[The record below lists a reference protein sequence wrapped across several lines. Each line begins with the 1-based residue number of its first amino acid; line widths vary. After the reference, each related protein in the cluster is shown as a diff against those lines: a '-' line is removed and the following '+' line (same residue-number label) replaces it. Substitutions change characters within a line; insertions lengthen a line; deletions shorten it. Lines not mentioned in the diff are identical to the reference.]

1 MAKSLQES
9 SLATSLDK
17 ISYITA
23 GVLGLLILGLSL
35 TGGKTLT
42 GLQGSIGELMD
53 NVQRRRDER
62 IVLAPVP
69 SIERDLQAQWTVP
82 KPDDYAEWTTERV
95 PSLLQGTA
103 DVLGPKVIHQPAK
116 FTQISYHRD
125 KKTYAV
131 YLKIEGVLGET
142 EHARFD
148 RAKLFRSVDGGA
160 FEEVRGFKGSAATA
174 SGAVSYEDRA
184 VEYGKTYSYTVRTKV
199 SKRPGAGVDVVLAP
213 DDVEKESAECAI
225 TAPIPGDVW
234 VRLAFAEG
242 YNADLD
248 KSGFMQGQIFIGS
261 TEAGADPIQITS
273 KTAGGRFDE
282 DFAFGPLVTNRSGK
296 RVKLFKIQST
306 EDNKVNIRNQLKR
319 GKDRDMEFSR
329 DSDKI
334 PLVLPEPVNC
344 EPVESAEPE
353 GGVGEEPVGDDPS
366 AEPDAAEPAPPAE
379 PEGEAKEPEGEKKGG
394 GVFK

>member
-1 MAKSLQES
+1 MAKNLRES

-42 GLQGSIGELMD
+42 ELQGSVEELMD
-53 NVQRRRDER
+53 NVQRRRDQP
-62 IVLAPVP
+62 IKLLPVP

-82 KPDDYAEWTTERV
+82 KSDDVYPEWTTERV
-95 PSLLQGTA
+95 WSLLQGTK
-103 DVLGPKVIHQPAK
+103 DVIGPKVVHQPAK
-116 FTQISYHRD
+116 LTQISYHRD

-148 RAKLFRSVDGGA
+148 WAKLFRSVDGGA
-160 FEEVRGFKGSAATA
+160 FEAVRGFKGNAATA
-174 SGAVSYEDRA
+174 TGAVSYEDRA

-213 DDVEKESAECAI
+213 EDVEKESAEGAT

-242 YNADLD
+242 FDTELG
-248 KSGFMQGQIFIGS
+248 KPGFMQGQIFYGS
-261 TEAGADPIQITS
+261 TEAGADPIQVTS
-273 KTAGGRFDE
+273 KTGVGRFDE
-282 DFAFGPLVTNRSGK
+282 DYEFGPVVKNRSGK
-296 RVKLFKIQST
+296 KVKLFKIQST
-306 EDNKVNIRNQLKR
+306 DDNEVTIRNQLKR
-319 GKDRDMEFSR
+319 GTVRDVKFTR

-344 EPVESAEPE
+344 EPAESEA
-353 GGVGEEPVGDDPS
+353 GDGEEPTGDDPS
-366 AEPDAAEPAPPAE
+366 ADPEAVEPAPPAE